1 MIGEEMIDEIDF
13 DGKVIATHPRSYFKE
28 RIFLHRASFIM
39 PKVGSKII
47 VGMRAK
53 EKYPFPDRWS
63 CLVGGK
69 VMHGESDVEAAKR
82 EMLEEIGCAFS
93 IEKIGEVL
101 FDLEEFKL
109 LISLFTN
116 NEVIDVNKF
125 ELYTS
130 EIQYVKEFSVDDL
143 RTMLDKNPESFTPT
157 FKTLLDKFSEYLENE
172 VNAK

>member
-1 MIGEEMIDEIDF
+1 
-13 DGKVIATHPRSYFKE
+13 
-28 RIFLHRASFIM
+28 
-39 PKVGSKII
+39 
-47 VGMRAK
+47 
-53 EKYPFPDRWS
+53 
-63 CLVGGK
+63 
-69 VMHGESDVEAAKR
+69 MHGESDVEAAKR

-125 ELYTS
+125 ELDTS